1 MMQLLKSVYY
11 RTSAQT
17 QNLIFRVKRK
27 LKECSGSG
35 IIEFM
40 VLAAAVLVVGAI
52 LIGLF
57 TGTTQQIWARIQERA
72 LDLFDYS

>member
-1 MMQLLKSVYY
+1 MQLIKNAYY
-11 RTSAQT
+11 RTSAHT
-17 QNLIFRVKRK
+17 QNLIYRVKQK
-27 LKECSGSG
+27 LKERSGSG

-40 VLAAAVLVVGAI
+40 VLCAAALVVGAI

-57 TGTTQQIWARIQERA
+57 TGTTQEIWAKIKERA

>member
-1 MMQLLKSVYY
+1 MQLLKSVYY

-17 QNLIFRVKRK
+17 QNLIFRVKHK
-27 LKECSGSG
+27 LKERNGSG

>member
-1 MMQLLKSVYY
+1 MQQLKKVYLKA
-11 RTSAQT
+11 SAQT
-17 QNLIFRVKRK
+17 QNTIFRIKQK
-27 LKECSGSG
+27 LKERSGSG

-40 VLAAAVLVVGAI
+40 VLAAAVIVVGAI

-57 TGTTQQIWARIQERA
+57 TGTTQQIWARVQARA

>member
-1 MMQLLKSVYY
+1 MQQLKKVYLKA
-11 RTSAQT
+11 SAQT
-17 QNLIFRVKRK
+17 QNTIFRIKQK
-27 LKECSGSG
+27 LKERSGSG

-40 VLAAAVLVVGAI
+40 VLAAAVIVVGAI

-57 TGTTQQIWARIQERA
+57 TGTTQQIWARVQERA

>member
-1 MMQLLKSVYY
+1 MQLLKRVCY

-17 QNLIFRVKRK
+17 QNLIFRIKLK
-27 LKECSGSG
+27 LKERSGSG

-57 TGTTQQIWARIQERA
+57 TGTTQEIWARIKERA

>member
-1 MMQLLKSVYY
+1 MQQLKRVYLKA
-11 RTSAQT
+11 SAQT
-17 QNLIFRVKRK
+17 QNTIFRVKHK
-27 LKECSGSG
+27 LEERSGSG

-57 TGTTQQIWARIQERA
+57 TGTTQEIWARIKERA
-72 LDLFDYS
+72 LNLFDYS